1 MPDSKITVVRLTLE
15 GNRFEILVKPDP
27 ALEFKL
33 GKRTDLSSVLVS
45 DEIYSD
51 SNKGSR
57 AGNEKLTKYFK
68 TTDSIE
74 ISRQILLKGELSLT
88 TDQRRR
94 MVEEKRKQ
102 IVQYINKSFVDP
114 RTHALIH
121 QLESRVQ
128 WMRYELPLTRLR
140 ELKIRQK

>member
-1 MPDSKITVVRLTLE
+1 MRFWLSLIQHWSLTQ
-15 GNRFEILVKPDP
+15 
-27 ALEFKL
+27 
-33 GKRTDLSSVLVS
+33 KRTDLSSVLVS

-94 MVEEKRKQ
+94 MVEEKGNRLFNILTK
-102 IVQYINKSFVDP
+102 VL
-114 RTHALIH
+114 LI
-121 QLESRVQ
+121 LDTCPSS
-128 WMRYELPLTRLR
+128 TN
-140 ELKIRQK
+140 